1 MLLWG
6 NEHTVRM
13 VMSLLI
19 EEKGKGWKVILPPL
33 NPDNTNFMR
42 IVNADVYITPRKG
55 TIAFPTSKR
64 TFSTTI
70 TDIAR
75 YSIGIYGHLH
85 QRNKC
90 ECFSNPQQERIL
102 INFIDEMG
110 LPLKDVKFLGENDMN
125 LTLAPC
131 MIDDDV

>member
-1 MLLWG
+1 MLLLG

-13 VMSLLI
+13 VLSLLV
-19 EEKGKGWKVILPPL
+19 EEKGKDWKLILPPL

-42 IVNADVYITPRKG
+42 IVNADVYITP
-55 TIAFPTSKR
+55 TSKR
-64 TFSTTI
+64 KILVSV
-70 TDIAR
+70 TDLAR

-110 LPLKDVKFLGENDMN
+110 LPIEGIKFIGENPLD
-125 LTLAPC
+125 LELAPC
-131 MIDDDV
+131 MKEGEV

>member
-1 MLLWG
+1 MLLLG

-13 VMSLLI
+13 VLSLLI
-19 EEKGKGWKVILPPL
+19 EEKGKDWKLILPPL

-42 IVNADVYITPRKG
+42 IVNADVYVTPTKG
-55 TIAFPTSKR
+55 TRKILVPV
-64 TFSTTI
+64 

-90 ECFSNPQQERIL
+90 KCFSNPQQERIL
-102 INFIDEMG
+102 INFIDRSNKAYPIE
-110 LPLKDVKFLGENDMN
+110 DIKFIGENPLD
-125 LTLAPC
+125 LELAPC
-131 MIDDDV
+131 MKEGEV

>member
-1 MLLWG
+1 MLLLG

-13 VMSLLI
+13 VLSLLI
-19 EEKGKGWKVILPPL
+19 EEKGKDWKLILPPL

-42 IVNADVYITPRKG
+42 IVNADVHIT
-55 TIAFPTSKR
+55 PTSKR
-64 TFSTTI
+64 VPYSWS
-70 TDIAR
+70 AR

-102 INFIDEMG
+102 INFKDEMG
-110 LPLKDVKFLGENDMN
+110 LPIEGIKFIGENPLDIEI
-125 LTLAPC
+125 APC
-131 MIDDDV
+131 MKEGEV

>member
-1 MLLWG
+1 MLLLG

-13 VMSLLI
+13 VLSLLI
-19 EEKGKGWKVILPPL
+19 EEKGKDWKLILPPL

-42 IVNADVYITPRKG
+42 IVNADVYVTPTKG
-55 TIAFPTSKR
+55 TRKILVPV
-64 TFSTTI
+64 

-110 LPLKDVKFLGENDMN
+110 LSIEGIKFIGENPLD
-125 LTLAPC
+125 LELAPC
-131 MIDDDV
+131 MKEGEV